1 MRNILL
7 ALLVGLAPCASV
19 FAQERGGGPET
30 GHAPGIVKTES
41 QINAELDRSKSALG
55 IVAGQ
60 VASVVETG
68 TGLIVVRRRQE
79 GPNNASVHNDLT
91 EIYNVV
97 SGSGTFVTGG
107 AIANPEDRTAGIS
120 GGVARHIE
128 AGDFVVL
135 PPGTPHWFSKIDGS
149 ITYVET
155 RFAIGEK
162 SPSP

>member
-1 MRNILL
+1 MQRIIM
-7 ALLVGLAPCASV
+7 AVLVGLAPCAAV
-19 FAQERGGGPET
+19 VAQQGGAGQEK

-41 QINAELDRSKSALG
+41 EIKSELDRSMSKLG

-60 VASVVETG
+60 VTSVVETG
-68 TGLIVVRRRQE
+68 SGLIVVRRRQE
-79 GPNNASVHNDLT
+79 GPNNASVHDDLT

-107 AIANPEDRTAGIS
+107 TIADPRDRTAGIT
-120 GGVARHIE
+120 GGVARHIK

-155 RFAIGEK
+155 RFTVGK
-162 SPSP
+162 

>member
-1 MRNILL
+1 MRKIVL
-7 ALLVGLAPCASV
+7 AVLVGLAPCVSV
-19 FAQERGGGPET
+19 LAQGSGEGQQK
-30 GHAPGIVKTES
+30 GHAPGVVKTDS
-41 QINAELDRSKSALG
+41 QIKAELDRSMSKLG

-60 VASVVETG
+60 VTSVVDTG
-68 TGLIVVRRRQE
+68 AGQIVVRRRQE

-97 SGSGTFVTGG
+97 GGSGTFVTGG
-107 AIANPEDRTAGIS
+107 TIANPQDRTAGIS
-120 GGVARHIE
+120 GGVARHIQ

-155 RFAIGEK
+155 RFASGK
-162 SPSP
+162 

>member
-1 MRNILL
+1 MKKIIV
-7 ALLVGLAPCASV
+7 AALVGLAPCAPV
-19 FAQERGGGPET
+19 FAAE

-41 QINAELDRSKSALG
+41 QIKSELDKSTSALG

-60 VASVVETG
+60 ATSVVETG
-68 TGLIVVRRRQE
+68 PGQIVVRRRQD
-79 GPNNASVHNDLT
+79 GPNNASVHDDMT
-91 EIYNVV
+91 EIYNIV

-107 AIANPEDRTAGIS
+107 AFKSAQDRTAGIS
-120 GGVARHIE
+120 GGVSRHVQ

-155 RFAIGEK
+155 RFAVK
-162 SPSP
+162 K

>member
-7 ALLVGLAPCASV
+7 AFLVGLAPCALV
-19 FAQERGGGPET
+19 FAQEGGG
-30 GHAPGIVKTES
+30 GHAPGIVKTDS
-41 QINAELDRSKSALG
+41 QIKSELDRSTSKLG

-60 VASVVETG
+60 VTSIVEAG
-68 TGLIVVRRRQE
+68 GGLIVVRRRQD

-107 AIANPEDRTAGIS
+107 SIKNPDDRTAGIA
-120 GGVARHIE
+120 GGVARHIQ

-155 RFAIGEK
+155 RFPIAK
-162 SPSP
+162 

>member
-1 MRNILL
+1 MRKLIL
-7 ALLVGLAPCASV
+7 AVLVGLAPCALV
-19 FAQERGGGPET
+19 LAQEAGGGQQKGP
-30 GHAPGIVKTES
+30 APGVVKTKS
-41 QINAELDRSKSALG
+41 QINSELDKSKSPLG

-60 VASVVETG
+60 VTSVVETG
-68 TGLIVVRRRQE
+68 VGLIVVRRRQE
-79 GPNNASVHNDLT
+79 GPNNASVHDDLT

-107 AIANPEDRTAGIS
+107 TIANPQDRTAGIS
-120 GGVARHIE
+120 GGVARHIK

-155 RFAIGEK
+155 RFANGK
-162 SPSP
+162 

>member
-1 MRNILL
+1 MRKIVL
-7 ALLVGLAPCASV
+7 AFVVGLAPCALV
-19 FAQERGGGPET
+19 FAQDSGGG
-30 GHAPGIVKTES
+30 GHAPGAVKTKS
-41 QINAELDRSKSALG
+41 QINAELDRSMSKLG

-60 VASVVETG
+60 VTSVVDTG
-68 TGLIVVRRRQE
+68 AGQIVVRRRQE
-79 GPNNASVHNDLT
+79 GPNNASVHHDLT

-107 AIANPEDRTAGIS
+107 AIKNPQDRTAGIT
-120 GGVARHIE
+120 GGVSRHIE

-155 RFAIGEK
+155 RFANAK
-162 SPSP
+162 

>member
-1 MRNILL
+1 MRKIVL
-7 ALLVGLAPCASV
+7 ALLVGLAPCALV
-19 FAQERGGGPET
+19 FAQDRGGGQER
-30 GHAPGIVKTES
+30 GHAPGTVKTRS
-41 QINAELDRSKSALG
+41 QIDAELDRSKSPLG

-60 VASVVETG
+60 VTSIFDTND
-68 TGLIVVRRRQE
+68 GLIVVRRRLE
-79 GPNNASVHNDLT
+79 GPNNASVHDDLT

-107 AIANPEDRTAGIS
+107 TIANPQDRTAGIS

-155 RFAIGEK
+155 RFPIGK
-162 SPSP
+162 

>member
-1 MRNILL
+1 MKKIIL
-7 ALLVGLAPCASV
+7 AVLVGIAPCAPV
-19 FAQERGGGPET
+19 FAAE

-41 QINAELDRSKSALG
+41 QIHSDLDRSTSALG

-60 VASVVETG
+60 ATTVVETG
-68 TGLIVVRRRQE
+68 TGQIVVRRRQD
-79 GPNNASVHNDLT
+79 GPNNASVHDDVT
-91 EIYNVV
+91 EIYNIV

-107 AIANPEDRTAGIS
+107 AFASASDRTAGIS
-120 GGVARHIE
+120 GGVSRHIQ

-155 RFAIGEK
+155 RFAIK
-162 SPSP
+162 K

>member
-1 MRNILL
+1 MRKIIL
-7 ALLVGLAPCASV
+7 ALMVGLAPFASV
-19 FAQERGGGPET
+19 AAQQGGAGQEK
-30 GHAPGIVKTES
+30 GHAPGIVKAKP
-41 QINAELDRSKSALG
+41 QINSELDRSTSALG

-60 VASVVETG
+60 VTSVVETG
-68 TGLIVVRRRQE
+68 TGQIVVRRRQE
-79 GPNNASVHNDLT
+79 GPNNASVHDDLT

-107 AIANPEDRTAGIS
+107 TFASAQDRTAGIS

-155 RFAIGEK
+155 RFNGK
-162 SPSP
+162 